1 MTIFNLHKINKL
13 YFTTSFFMFFFKVD
27 QRMIYDCKNNFYYF
41 CKKLIMKN
49 TLLLLFVIVL
59 TLKMEAQTVEA
70 STTIPTNEY
79 LDLLAAN
86 LEIPEAISKK
96 YQNSSI
102 DITFILTITKDGSVF
117 NPKIQNDSLQLESNL
132 KKAVEKLPKWN
143 PKTED
148 GVAVVSR
155 KAFNLVIPIDQIIEE
170 QPIARQVYSKANPKD
185 GLQGFYSNY
194 AKNFNGSKFS
204 NSKEIKMRAT
214 FIVEKDGSLTNIKI
228 VESNEPSLN
237 KEAIR
242 VIESMSK
249 WKPATENGVP
259 VRSNFTLPIM
269 IKFNK

>member
-1 MTIFNLHKINKL
+1 
-13 YFTTSFFMFFFKVD
+13 
-27 QRMIYDCKNNFYYF
+27 
-41 CKKLIMKN
+41 MKN
-49 TLLLLFVIVL
+49 TLLLILLAFSFQ
-59 TLKMEAQTVEA
+59 TNAQTVEA

-79 LDLLAAN
+79 LDLLASN
-86 LEIPEAISKK
+86 LEIPDAVQQKFASQDLNLTIV
-96 YQNSSI
+96 
-102 DITFILTITKDGSVF
+102 LTITKDGSVF

-132 KKAVEKLPKWN
+132 KKAIEKLPKWN

-155 KAFNLVIPIDQIIEE
+155 KAFNLVIPVEQTIEE
-170 QPIARQVYSKANPKD
+170 EPIAGQVYMKATPKD

-242 VIESMSK
+242 VIESLSK
-249 WKPATENGVP
+249 WNPAIENGKP
-259 VRSNFTLPIM
+259 VRSNFSLPIT
-269 IKFNK
+269 IKHRN